1 MYYAGCELAVR
12 SVQKRTQHGHQ
23 EDKSPPAKA
32 LGKGLSV
39 PGKECHWPDDGQIEK
54 AALNPPVN
62 GGGRTGVVGYRFQI
76 PVDTSYRLW
85 SSGAGETFIVNNRSA
100 GTKPNQAE
108 MLRDSCGSGRLGTW

>member
-12 SVQKRTQHGHQ
+12 SVQKRTHHSHQ

-39 PGKECHWPDDGQIEK
+39 PGKECHWPDDGQVEK

-62 GGGRTGVVGYRFQI
+62 GGAALELLVTDSKLLLI
-76 PVDTSYRLW
+76 PLTDGGLNV
-85 SSGAGETFIVNNRSA
+85 
-100 GTKPNQAE
+100 QANLYCKQSE
-108 MLRDSCGSGRLGTW
+108 QRNEAEPR